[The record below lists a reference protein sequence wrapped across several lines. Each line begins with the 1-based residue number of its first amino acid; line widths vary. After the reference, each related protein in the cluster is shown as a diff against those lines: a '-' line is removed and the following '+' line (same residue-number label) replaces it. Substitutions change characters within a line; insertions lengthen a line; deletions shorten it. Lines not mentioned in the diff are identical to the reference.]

1 MVAKMEGRH
10 RSQGWA
16 SGLTGMALGPSPT
29 VILAQEGDQP
39 ATAKAY
45 SVRGVLENSVLLCE
59 ALAPYTLV

>member
-1 MVAKMEGRH
+1 MVAKMEERH

-45 SVRGVLENSVLLCE
+45 SVRGG
-59 ALAPYTLV
+59 T